1 MQIDWKIEQ
10 IERQTETGGVTVAHW
25 RVSATDQDFTAG
37 SYGSAGFTPDPESE
51 GFIAFEQL
59 TETNILEWLWAQEDF
74 DKDEI
79 EAGLVTQIEAQKN
92 PQTITG
98 LPWA

>member
-1 MQIDWKIEQ
+1 MQIEWTIAQ
-10 IERQTETGGVTVAHW
+10 IERQTETGGVITAHW
-25 RVSATDQDFTAG
+25 RVSAEDDGFTAG

-51 GFIAFEQL
+51 DFIPFEEL
-59 TETNILEWLWAQEDF
+59 TETNILEWLWAQEGF

-92 PQTITG
+92 PSTVSG
-98 LPWA
+98 LPWS